1 MTNDVEHESSTD
13 LIQKSWLKIMLQG
26 TVFIFIVGI
35 IFNLSFA
42 KNLQP
47 IETSEINKRDLLGI
61 FENMFQQRSE

>member
-1 MTNDVEHESSTD
+1 
-13 LIQKSWLKIMLQG
+13 MLQG

-61 FENMFQQRSE
+61 FENMFQQRSEWLRFWIMANIILPIYYS